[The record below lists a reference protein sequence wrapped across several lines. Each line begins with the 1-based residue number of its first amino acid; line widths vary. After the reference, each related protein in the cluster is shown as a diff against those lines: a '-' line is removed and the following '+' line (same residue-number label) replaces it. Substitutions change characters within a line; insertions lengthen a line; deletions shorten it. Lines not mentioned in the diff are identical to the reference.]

1 MMRDGKIM
9 TDKDVNQIW
18 LIVFLVAGI
27 CGGLAIGMTITSL
40 RYDSEI
46 RTDQVELKEQVAE
59 IVEDESI
66 IEDIVKTLL
75 FQVEQ
80 LKKERQELRELKI
93 LLSMDSK
100 K

>member
-1 MMRDGKIM
+1 M

-46 RTDQVELKEQVAE
+46 RTDQVELKEQVEE
-59 IVEDESI
+59 IVEDE
-66 IEDIVKTLL
+66 
-75 FQVEQ
+75 QVIQDLISE
-80 LKKERQELRELKI
+80 
-93 LLSMDSK
+93 LLSQIESVKAERESLEALRIRLSK
-100 K
+100 GE

>member
-1 MMRDGKIM
+1 M

-59 IVEDESI
+59 IVEDE
-66 IEDIVKTLL
+66 
-75 FQVEQ
+75 QVIQ
-80 LKKERQELRELKI
+80 DLVQEL
-93 LLSMDSK
+93 LSQIEQIKAERKSLEALRIRLSK
-100 K
+100 GE